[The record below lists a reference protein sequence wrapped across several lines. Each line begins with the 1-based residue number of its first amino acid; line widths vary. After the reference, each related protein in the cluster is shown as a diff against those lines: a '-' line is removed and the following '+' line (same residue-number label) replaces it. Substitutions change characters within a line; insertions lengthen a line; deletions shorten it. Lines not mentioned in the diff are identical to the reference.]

1 MTARPDITKPEN
13 MLDIQGDRVL
23 VYNRVNGD
31 DAELANIMTIVRVI
45 GIGTQEMRLVNKE
58 GKTRKP
64 DWLFTQKW
72 YDSLKPARENK
83 ENAKWEVT
91 LKAKSG

>member
-13 MLDIQGDRVL
+13 MLDIQGDKVL
-23 VYNRVNGD
+23 VYTHAEN
-31 DAELANIMTIVRVI
+31 AIELAHIMTLVRVI

-83 ENAKWEVT
+83 EGAKWEVT
-91 LKAKSG
+91 LKPK